1 MGFYKQ
7 LELFDMRPYTTKQS
21 VCYKQFTAIGIPE
34 LHFKDVVQLTE
45 YKQLELDLFPQVSN
59 LMEIKFPELAA

>member
-21 VCYKQFTAIGIPE
+21 VFNKQLTAIGVSE
-34 LHFKDVVQLTE
+34 LHFKDVVQPIE
-45 YKQLELDLFPQVSN
+45 YTQLELDLFPQASN